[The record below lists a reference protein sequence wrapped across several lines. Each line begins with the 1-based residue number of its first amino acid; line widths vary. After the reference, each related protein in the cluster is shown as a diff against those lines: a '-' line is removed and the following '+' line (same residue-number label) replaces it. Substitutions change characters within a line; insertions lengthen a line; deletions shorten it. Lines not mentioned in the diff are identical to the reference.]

1 MPDEFPIIPS
11 KPKEAPQLFDIC
23 GLGPELDSIDF
34 CRIGCHSRLTDNMAQ
49 VRNTLLPEAALRKLD
64 QPLVLGQQ
72 IKNLTQ
78 VLKMISPCGTVNQY
92 IIEKYNH
99 TLAEKGLESGIHG
112 SLERVGSASE
122 AEGHNSELEMTPM
135 GLKCRLMFFPWS

>member
-1 MPDEFPIIPS
+1 
-11 KPKEAPQLFDIC
+11 
-23 GLGPELDSIDF
+23 
-34 CRIGCHSRLTDNMAQ
+34 MAQ

-99 TLAEKGLESGIHG
+99 TLAEKGLEG
-112 SLERVGSASE
+112 
-122 AEGHNSELEMTPM
+122 
-135 GLKCRLMFFPWS
+135 